1 MSQAD
6 PSGRTTSPGTVVVK
20 CGGVVTERP
29 ERLSADLAE
38 LHRSGRQLVLVHGG
52 SSDIDRI
59 TRQLG
64 LPQRRLVG
72 PGGVS
77 GRYTDP
83 ETLRAVTL
91 ALAGAVK
98 PRMVRALVEQG
109 VPALGLTGLDAAV
122 VRSRAKPPFRSMLDG
137 RPAIIRDDRSGRI
150 ESVNA
155 AVLRQLLAAGFL
167 PVLSPPALGPDGEL
181 NVDGDRLAAAVA
193 GALGAEELL
202 LLSDVAGVLADLA
215 DPGSTLARCPV
226 PASGAP
232 PVTGGGMGAKL
243 TAARDA
249 LLAGVRVRIGSG
261 LADRPVSG
269 ALAGAGTEVVLEPAA
284 VVG

>member
-1 MSQAD
+1 MTEPVA
-6 PSGRTTSPGTVVVK
+6 RTVVVK
-20 CGGVVTERP
+20 CGGVVTEQP
-29 ERLSADLAE
+29 HRLCADLAQ
-38 LHRSGRQLVLVHGG
+38 LHRLGIRLVLVHGG
-52 SSDIDRI
+52 SGDIDRI
-59 TRQLG
+59 SRHLG

-98 PRMVRALVEQG
+98 PRIVRALVEQG

-122 VRSRAKPPFRSMLDG
+122 VRASAKPPFRSLLDG

-150 ESVNA
+150 ESVDA
-155 AVLRQLLAAGFL
+155 TVLHRLLTAGFL
-167 PVLSPPALGPDGEL
+167 PVLSPPALGSDGPL

-193 GALGAEELL
+193 GALGAEQLL
-202 LLSDVAGVLADLA
+202 LLSDVAGVLADID
-215 DPGSTLARCPV
+215 DPSSVLARCPV
-226 PASGAP
+226 SSSGPP

-243 TAARDA
+243 TAARTA
-249 LLAGVRVRIGSG
+249 LLAGVPVRIASG
-261 LADRPVSG
+261 LTDQPVSG
-269 ALAGAGTEVVLEPAA
+269 ALAGIGTEVCLEPAEA